1 MSHLAI
7 FVSIWLQKT
16 IAGDNSG
23 ANIFIIKNYL
33 KLSGRLQA
41 EVSYCYMIDTWTP
54 CIDIPSEPQGLGASE
69 IFFYYIIQQGEELT
83 CLHFF

>member
-1 MSHLAI
+1 
-7 FVSIWLQKT
+7 
-16 IAGDNSG
+16 
-23 ANIFIIKNYL
+23 
-33 KLSGRLQA
+33 LQA

-83 CLHFF
+83 CLHFFKWSC